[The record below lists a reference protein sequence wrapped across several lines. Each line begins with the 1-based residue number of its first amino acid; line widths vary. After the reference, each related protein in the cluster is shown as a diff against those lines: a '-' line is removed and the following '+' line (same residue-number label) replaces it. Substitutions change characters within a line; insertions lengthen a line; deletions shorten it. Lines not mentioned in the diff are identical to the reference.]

1 MNTITLIGLL
11 LLSNAVFIALW
22 LRNSSRVIEL
32 EEENKYYF
40 SRVLK
45 ANDKIDSLE
54 TQVKRLDTQVKRG
67 KL

>member
-1 MNTITLIGLL
+1 MNTLTLIGFLY
-11 LLSNAVFIALW
+11 LSNAVFIALW

-32 EEENKYYF
+32 EEENRYYF
-40 SRVLK
+40 SKLIK

>member
-1 MNTITLIGLL
+1 MNTFTLIGLL
-11 LLSNAVFIALW
+11 LLSNAIFIALW

-40 SRVLK
+40 SRLLK
-45 ANDKIDSLE
+45 ANDKITSLE
-54 TQVKRLDTQVKRG
+54 TQVKRG